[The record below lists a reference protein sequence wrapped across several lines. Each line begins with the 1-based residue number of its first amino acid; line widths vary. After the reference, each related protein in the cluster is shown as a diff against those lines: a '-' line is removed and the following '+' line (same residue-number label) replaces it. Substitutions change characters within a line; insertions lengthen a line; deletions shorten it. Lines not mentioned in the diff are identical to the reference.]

1 MTESEKYKII
11 DIMSR
16 PIRRRKKMDRFTKF
30 VEEILDEQAVL
41 SVKKAVPKAAPI
53 LKKLANGA
61 YGQKIKNLD
70 VDERI
75 ELSRALEVMMKILER

>member
-16 PIRRRKKMDRFTKF
+16 PIRRRKTMDRFTKF
-30 VEEILDEQAVL
+30 IEEILDEQAVL

-53 LKKLANGA
+53 LKKLANGV

-75 ELSRALEVMMKILER
+75 ELSRALEVLMKILEK